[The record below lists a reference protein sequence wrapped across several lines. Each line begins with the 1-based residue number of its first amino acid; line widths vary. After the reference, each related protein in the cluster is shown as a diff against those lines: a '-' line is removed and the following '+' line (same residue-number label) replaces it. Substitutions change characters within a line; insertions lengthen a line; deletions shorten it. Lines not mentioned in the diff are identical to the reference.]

1 MATVY
6 DPKTKRYVDQGS
18 AKTRPKRNYDFSLSI
33 NDFNKKYNTVR
44 YSPDEFKAL
53 GQRGYVG
60 SFGSGNLGFKAPA
73 YQIKQAL
80 KDVRAGKTPTH
91 FTLPVN
97 YSGSNLVDLAQ
108 TPNPTAG
115 EMGAWYNRAKDF
127 NLNDYINQYGH
138 APSEDSV
145 YYQIY
150 KPAEGVAA
158 GLSDMRD
165 AAVEV
170 YGVERDQA
178 DRYALIRLAKAT
190 NDPNIRALSESLPT
204 ASAFTG
210 SQRKKATQILRDFG
224 LTGGGSATVPF
235 DLGSKYM
242 LPASDP
248 SGSSTNSTGTTI
260 KDANTDGDKSFVDKA
275 LSYTVLGQ
283 LAESDT
289 VTDLVASPE
298 SPLAPTRADDVT
310 SISFLGNLVKGAA
323 RAGLGFPMGV
333 AMMVSS
339 PIDTT
344 KSILKDYEY
353 RYGSLWGNEDSQ
365 FIAATL
371 EDPLA
376 PLLDVLS
383 FVPIVGAGV
392 KGAQVGKIAAT
403 TTKGVRPK
411 AGDINAEAVARAVT
425 VVEEAEKATGPWA
438 TKGAGVTEAR
448 ETIGQAAEGIIR
460 AAPDTSKGVT
470 RQGLSA
476 FEFARIQR
484 AALNN
489 DVRAELAMGEYG
501 SNGYMGIN
509 SGYAPTFIDKAA
521 AYFEPRWSFYTTADV
536 LPDSPDPA
544 AVRSFV
550 KQVRGADNVSGSE
563 SIEGFAPIRFAG
575 SPLARAA
582 QSVVF
587 STQKAVARRSL
598 DGSGNA
604 GVQRIAGTVANLP
617 LTGFNYRYAK
627 ALQADVNSTGTLTQR
642 EFLNHR
648 MFEELIDVKGAHK
661 AGALSDAEQLAIM
674 SQVSG
679 KIYSPQMLRSIILRR
694 LDLDDKN
701 PGLLGED
708 SRKLLEQRL
717 AEFTSEEFIDSY
729 VQATRE
735 MLEPGALGART
746 PRGERLRAA
755 RDHFKRKHDLIHH
768 EAGIE
773 LSALDVEAQAR
784 IYAPVINALRLE
796 PETILT
802 EINAA
807 TRGSKVPAAKRVAKL
822 NPNKDLFEIM
832 QVFDMPANSA
842 GTTLLTRINNGEFDD
857 VSVKVFGE
865 ADRPLTRAE
874 QKAEYARLQEEFE
887 VAREELASEP
897 AFRSGG
903 GAPFMVVE
911 SIEKTPFGT
920 WVAKVKV
927 AKVTGRYDDPRAAA
941 ERSNIFSGDEISLPL
956 EIFMRGKG
964 KTKDG
969 APKLNYYKV
978 KKKDK
983 DTDLYIPDEEF
994 YEHLQRGA
1002 VNYAMKQFP
1011 DARDFS
1017 DKIGVENFKGRESFD
1032 QKQNENSVAASGFL
1046 DYHLETQFAAH
1057 RNAINRRFNRDIQ
1070 QTVQN
1075 AAIPI
1080 TLSALSV
1087 AKDQYVAL
1095 RTAKVHDTKAK
1106 ADNYAADTSLS
1117 GYSQPGRVD
1126 EVTINGETRYVTTMQ
1141 FVDASKEAIKE
1152 TRLKQTMSA
1161 EEWQKKLVQP
1171 LEELN
1176 FDNPNDI
1183 VMVVPKRLMNDLTK
1197 SYERSNALSAQI
1209 FSGATDLFKLAALSL
1224 NPRFVSQQVFGGAVM
1239 MMLAEPMQA
1248 GHIMSAFMQYGYR
1261 NMSRYAKRK
1270 AGRDIDD
1277 AFINHK
1283 DDYDIFMNK
1292 FIRDFEDN
1300 IYMQDAQDSFLTKFG
1315 QGGSA
1320 VGKKAA
1326 SALHIGYTLSFAL
1339 EKNLRVAI
1347 MRSAA
1352 MKFPGFKDFLDS
1364 DAVAIRAAQG
1374 MPELGYAEIS
1384 KFNAAVD
1391 LLSDTSSPYRNDMFL
1406 REIRHTADTVSGNYR
1421 DFTKTER
1428 LVRNTL
1434 IPFYAW
1440 TRHSAMFTKRLVQD
1454 RPLTANSVYNVGN
1467 YGYEQIFERG
1477 GMPEWLLESIPMPD
1491 FVEKIL
1497 GLDPERE
1504 NRVGFGSI
1512 NPFGTTAKMITTVAN
1527 ATIGEGLASPNSA
1540 FDFTNPF
1547 INLAVEQQ
1555 TGKSLLTGAPL
1566 PTAGKGIVP
1575 GSAQMLGGMPLG
1587 KLILNSYKSSN
1598 QLNALRGRSDPMDVF
1613 KDPDDPESKLRIPED
1628 KLNYKFPTFTPAGL
1642 WNAFVPSTAY
1652 SLDRKQL
1659 GEAIDREFEER
1670 GLEYKKNEMDRTKG
1684 AWKTIGSLS
1693 KWMATRDYINNV
1705 WLPEFGEQD
1714 PALTARVLQQ
1724 MQTEF
1729 PDIPDTFPRSMV
1741 ADVLTGRLTI
1751 PEATNSLVTTDT
1763 SKPITRAPRVEV
1775 VNPDPVEVSRMGSDP
1790 NNISYEAPAGTVNKR
1805 KDITVDSQGY
1815 LKVNNRVAVDAK
1827 GKRVR
1832 YLVDE
1837 NGRLVFDE
1845 NNLPILVSD
1854 DDAKD
1859 SAFWDAFNPNNT
1871 TKPRDTYLEPWTIG
1885 RDDWADGGS
1894 IKSIGVEV

>member
-18 AKTRPKRNYDFSLSI
+18 AKTRPKKNYDFSLSI
-33 NDFNKKYNTVR
+33 EDFNKKYNTVR
-44 YSPDEFKAL
+44 YTPDEFKAL

-80 KDVRAGKTPTH
+80 KDVRSGKTPSH
-91 FTLPVN
+91 FTLPAN

-127 NLNDYINQYGH
+127 NLNDYIKQYGH

-150 KPAEGVAA
+150 KPAEGIAS
-158 GLSDMRD
+158 GLTDMRD
-165 AAVEV
+165 DAVEV

-190 NDPNIRALSESLPT
+190 NDPNIRALSETLPT
-204 ASAFTG
+204 ASAFTS
-210 SQRKKATQILRDFG
+210 SQRKKATQVLRDFG
-224 LTGGGSATVPF
+224 LTGGGAATVPF

-260 KDANTDGDKSFVDKA
+260 ADANPEGEKSVASKIF
-275 LSYTVLGQ
+275 SYSVLGQ
-283 LAESDT
+283 LAESET
-289 VTDLVASPE
+289 LKDLVTNPE
-298 SPLAPTRADDVT
+298 GPLAPTKAADVNP
-310 SISFLGNLVKGAA
+310 ISFMGNLVKGAA

-333 AMMVSS
+333 AEMVAN
-339 PIDTT
+339 PIETT

-365 FIAATL
+365 FIASML

-376 PLLDVLS
+376 PLMDVLS
-383 FVPIVGAGV
+383 AVPIVGAGV
-392 KGAQVGKIAAT
+392 KAAQVGKIAAT
-403 TTKGVRPK
+403 TTKGVRPA

-425 VVEEAEKATGPWA
+425 IVEEAEKATGPWA
-438 TKGAGVTEAR
+438 TKGAGVAEAR

-460 AAPDTSKGVT
+460 AAPDTTERVT

-476 FEFARIQR
+476 YEFARIQR

-521 AYFEPRWSFYTTADV
+521 AYFEPRWSYYTTADV

-544 AVRSFV
+544 AVRSFN
-550 KQVRGADNVSGSE
+550 KQIRDADNVTGNE
-563 SIEGFAPIRFAG
+563 TIEGFAPIRFAG

-582 QSVVF
+582 QSVLF
-587 STQKAVARRSL
+587 SSQKAVARRSL

-604 GVQRIAGTVANLP
+604 GVQKIAGTIANLP

-627 ALQADVNSTGTLTQR
+627 ALQSDVNSVGTLIQR

-648 MFEELIDVKGAHK
+648 MFEELIDVKGNHK

-679 KIYSPQMLRSIILRR
+679 KIYSPQMLRSIVLRR
-694 LDLDDKN
+694 LDLDEKN
-701 PGLLGED
+701 PGLLSED
-708 SRKLLEQRL
+708 SRALLEQRL
-717 AEFTSEEFIDSY
+717 AEYESDEFINAY
-729 VQATRE
+729 IKATRE
-735 MLEPGALGART
+735 MLEPGAEGART
-746 PRGERLRAA
+746 PRGQRLAEA

-802 EINAA
+802 EINDV
-807 TRGSKVPAAKRVAKL
+807 TRGSKTPAVRRVAKL

-832 QVFDMPANSA
+832 RVFDMPASSA
-842 GTTLLTRINNGEFDD
+842 GTTLLTRINNGDFDD

-911 SIEKTPFGT
+911 SVEKTPFGT

-927 AKVTGRYDDPRAAA
+927 AKVSGRYDAPGAPA
-941 ERSNIFSGDEISLPL
+941 ERSPIFSGEEISLPL
-956 EIFMRGKG
+956 EVFLRGKG

-969 APKLNYYKV
+969 APRLQYYQI

-983 DTDLYIPDEEF
+983 DTGLYIPDEEF

-1017 DKIGVENFKGRESFD
+1017 DKIGVENFKGREQFE
-1032 QKQNENSVAASGFL
+1032 QKQNEGTVVASGFL

-1057 RNAINRRFNRDIQ
+1057 RSAVNNRFNRDIQ

-1075 AAIPI
+1075 AAIPV
-1080 TLSALSV
+1080 TLASFSAV
-1087 AKDQYVAL
+1087 KDQYVAL
-1095 RTAKVHDTKAK
+1095 RTAKVHATKAE
-1106 ADNYAADTSLS
+1106 ADNYAANYSSS
-1117 GYSQPGRVD
+1117 GYSEPGRVD
-1126 EVTINGETRYVTTMQ
+1126 EVTINGETRFVTTMK

-1152 TRLKQTMSA
+1152 TRLKQTMKA
-1161 EEWQKKLVQP
+1161 EEWQQKLVKP
-1171 LEELN
+1171 LEELDFN
-1176 FDNPNDI
+1176 SPDDI

-1197 SYERSNALSAQI
+1197 SYERSTALSAQI

-1270 AGRDIDD
+1270 GGRDIDD

-1326 SALHIGYTLSFAL
+1326 SALNIGYTLSFAL

-1352 MKFPGFKDFLDS
+1352 MNFPGFKDFLDS

-1421 DFTKTER
+1421 DFTKAER
-1428 LVRNTL
+1428 AVRNTL

-1477 GMPEWLLESIPMPD
+1477 GMPEWLLESVPMPD
-1491 FVEKIL
+1491 FVENIL
-1497 GLDPERE
+1497 GLDPERD
-1504 NRVGFGSI
+1504 NRIGFGSI
-1512 NPFGTTAKMITTVAN
+1512 NPFGTTAKSITTLAN
-1527 ATIGEGLASPNSA
+1527 IAIGDGLASPNSA

-1566 PTAGKGIVP
+1566 PTAGKGIFP
-1575 GSAQMLGGMPLG
+1575 GSAQMLGGLPLG

-1598 QLNALRGRSDPMDVF
+1598 QLNELRGRSNPLDVF
-1613 KDPDDPESKLRIPED
+1613 KDPDDPESKLRVPED

-1642 WNAFVPSTAY
+1642 WNAFAPSTAY

-1659 GEAIDREFEER
+1659 GEAIDREYEAR
-1670 GLEYKKNEMDRTKG
+1670 GIEYKQNEMDRTKG

-1705 WLPEFGEQD
+1705 WLPEFGQQD

-1724 MQTEF
+1724 MQAEF

-1741 ADVLTGRLTI
+1741 NDVLTGRLTI
-1751 PEATNSLVTTDT
+1751 PEAANTIVGTDT

-1790 NNISYEAPAGTVNKR
+1790 NNVSYEAPAGTVNKR
-1805 KDITVDSQGY
+1805 KDISVDSQGY
-1815 LKVNNRVAVDAK
+1815 LKVNNRVAVDAR

-1859 SAFWDAFNPNNT
+1859 SAFWDSFNPNNT

-1894 IKSIGVEV
+1894 IKPRGVEV